1 MTSATPDLRLPSQ
14 LQSITAM
21 WLYQIILF
29 RNRGTCVRV
38 CDGGMAGGGTCD
50 FWVTSRM
57 ILSFHYQATIINDQ
71 AIFWYFCVFFVNTE
85 IILNSFWRSLMG
97 VTTFAPQCN
106 FSSVWRP
113 WNQNRVTLKHIVAES
128 CCHLSACDVCD
139 KPWYQDTGSCSSWW
153 QLTTFV
159 VYRVQC
165 ISCTVLNV
173 GCTYLL
179 VLYVLSCSTSM
190 KIPVCW
196 YFFDVTQLILA
207 LLTSS
212 MFFVALCCWVILL
225 IDFLSF

>member
-1 MTSATPDLRLPSQ
+1 MCACVWRWNGWWWNLRLLGHKSDD
-14 LQSITAM
+14 L
-21 WLYQIILF
+21 IISLPGDNY
-29 RNRGTCVRV
+29 RWSSN
-38 CDGGMAGGGTCD
+38 
-50 FWVTSRM
+50 
-57 ILSFHYQATIINDQ
+57 IL
-71 AIFWYFCVFFVNTE
+71 IFLCFFVNTE

-139 KPWYQDTGSCSSWW
+139 KPWYQDTGSCSRWW

-165 ISCTVLNV
+165 ITCPVLNV